1 MKITYDGHIYKG
13 SIYIRIYS
21 DDELIEGWI

>member
-1 MKITYDGHIYKG
+1 MKIIYDGHIYNE